1 MGGNQHLIPSEQE
14 PKLKSLPQ
22 GYAEWKFRE
31 AVADLIQECGGNR
44 KIAEGLAIELVKEEV
59 ERRS

>member
-1 MGGNQHLIPSEQE
+1 MTPSEQE
-14 PKLKSLPQ
+14 PKLNSLPQ
-22 GYAEWKFRE
+22 GYAEWKFKE

-59 ERRS
+59 ERKS

>member
-1 MGGNQHLIPSEQE
+1 MTSSERK
-14 PKLKSLPQ
+14 PKFFNSLPQ
-22 GYAEWKFRE
+22 GYAEWKFKE

-59 ERRS
+59 ERKS